1 MFSSTKKNLAA
12 GKSFPSPQSSK
23 RLKAAFPTKETGAQ
37 LLRVTLDSVSALCGG
52 LAPTGVLVRTSR
64 ALQRAQATES
74 SESTCLHQAAAAQT
88 GFCSKFV
95 TWLSRRFGSSGS
107 IWIQCYPSSEGQ
119 YKLTTM
125 NSEFRHQLFS
135 SILPPDSLGVCGDL
149 WHLDVVSSG
158 KESNIIYGS
167 IKSQVN

>member
-1 MFSSTKKNLAA
+1 MFSSTKKSLAA

-23 RLKAAFPTKETGAQ
+23 RLKAAFPTTKTGAQ

-74 SESTCLHQAAAAQT
+74 SESSCLHQAAAAQT

-95 TWLSRRFGSSGS
+95 TWLSRRFVRVNMDPVLSIVRGS
-107 IWIQCYPSSEGQ
+107 I
-119 YKLTTM
+119 
-125 NSEFRHQLFS
+125 
-135 SILPPDSLGVCGDL
+135 
-149 WHLDVVSSG
+149 
-158 KESNIIYGS
+158 
-167 IKSQVN
+167 